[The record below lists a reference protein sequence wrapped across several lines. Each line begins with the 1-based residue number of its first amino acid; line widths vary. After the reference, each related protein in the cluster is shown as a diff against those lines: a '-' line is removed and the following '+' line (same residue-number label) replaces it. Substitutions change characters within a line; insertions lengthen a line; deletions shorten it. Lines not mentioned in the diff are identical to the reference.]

1 MTVLS
6 STAPG
11 SQDASAPATSASPLA
26 PLLALEGFT
35 VSFAGPGGATRV
47 VHGVDLS
54 LAPGEA
60 LGIVGESGCGKS
72 VTFLAA
78 LRLLGRGVAVS
89 GRVLLAG
96 RDIMQAG
103 ERELASIRGGRIGMI
118 FQDPTSSL
126 NPVQRIGVQIGEAL
140 RLHRRLRGDAARR
153 QALRL
158 LDRVGI
164 ADAPRRLRQYPH
176 ELSGGANQRVM
187 IAIALAGEPDI
198 LIADEP
204 TTALDAT
211 IQAQILDLLH
221 AIRRDAGMGL
231 ILISHDLGVV
241 ADLCDR
247 VAVMYAG
254 RVVET
259 ARTEALLRRPAHP
272 YTRGLI
278 AALPVIEGPRTR
290 LTPIAGTVP
299 SPDAL
304 PPGCAFAPRCRFAA
318 APCEGAPPPLVATG
332 DDGRLA
338 ACLRLDA
345 IGEDAATHRLA
356 TLAGA
361 PAGPM
366 IADAKSADA
375 KSSDAKS
382 PDAKSADEMSA
393 DDKPVLPA

>member
-1 MTVLS
+1 MTSLS
-6 STAPG
+6 VQAPE
-11 SQDASAPATSASPLA
+11 QRTVTPPAALSGLLEPQSPV
-26 PLLALEGFT
+26 LALEDFT
-35 VSFAGPGGATRV
+35 VSFLGQHGSTRV

-54 LAPGEA
+54 VAPGEA

-78 LRLLGRGVAVS
+78 LRLLGRGVATT
-89 GRVLLAG
+89 GRALLAG
-96 RDIMQAG
+96 RDILQVS
-103 ERELASIRGGRIGMI
+103 ERELSSIRGGMIGLI

-126 NPVQRIGVQIGEAL
+126 NPVQRIGTQIGEAL
-140 RLHRRLRGDAARR
+140 ALHRGLRGGAARR
-153 QALRL
+153 EALRL

-164 ADAPRRLRQYPH
+164 ADAPRRLRHYPH
-176 ELSGGANQRVM
+176 ELSGGTNQRVM

-198 LIADEP
+198 LVADEP

-211 IQAQILDLLH
+211 IQAQILDLIRE
-221 AIRRDAGMGL
+221 IRRDTGMAL
-231 ILISHDLGVV
+231 VLISHDLGVV

-259 ARTEALLRRPAHP
+259 ARTDALLRHPAHP

-278 AALPVIEGPRTR
+278 AALPVIEGPRVR

-304 PPGCAFAPRCRFAA
+304 PPGCAFAPRCAIAA
-318 APCEGAPPPLVATG
+318 EICVASAPPLAPVG
-332 DDGRLA
+332 GDGRLA

-345 IGEDAATHRLA
+345 VGSGATARGVALLSA
-356 TLAGA
+356 EQAPSSLQGA
-361 PAGPM
+361 LHQVVPA
-366 IADAKSADA
+366 
-375 KSSDAKS
+375 
-382 PDAKSADEMSA
+382 
-393 DDKPVLPA
+393 